1 MGTKLYKSRM
11 GLPVQTSALLWQER
25 SQLHKT
31 SAQKTSQTLLT
42 MNGKLGAVLALLLVS
57 AALSQ
62 GKWIPP
68 STHRTAA
75 LSWHLLRCVSSGRQL
90 SASFCRF
97 ISFEMFSTV
106 LLRTE
111 IYYCSS
117 CTEELL
123 TSCGKYFKDAN
134 EINFGSVFHLKRKLA
149 RDRIFS
155 KSVWKLLY
163 LPTKGSIF
171 PLSISYLLL
180 NDHTV
185 SVKQSTA
192 PSEEQTI

>member
-1 MGTKLYKSRM
+1 M
-11 GLPVQTSALLWQER
+11 GLPVQTSAILWQER

-75 LSWHLLRCVSSGRQL
+75 LSWHLLRCVSSERQL
-90 SASFCRF
+90 SASFCKF
-97 ISFEMFSTV
+97 ISFEMLSTV
-106 LLRTE
+106 LLQPE

-117 CTEELL
+117 CTEQLL

-134 EINFGSVFHLKRKLA
+134 EINFSSVFHLKCNLA
-149 RDRIFS
+149 RDRIFF
-155 KSVWKLLY
+155 KSVSKLLY
-163 LPTKGSIF
+163 LPTKGSII
-171 PLSISYLLL
+171 PLSISYFLL

-185 SVKQSTA
+185 SGKQSTA
-192 PSEEQTI
+192 ASGKQTIQT